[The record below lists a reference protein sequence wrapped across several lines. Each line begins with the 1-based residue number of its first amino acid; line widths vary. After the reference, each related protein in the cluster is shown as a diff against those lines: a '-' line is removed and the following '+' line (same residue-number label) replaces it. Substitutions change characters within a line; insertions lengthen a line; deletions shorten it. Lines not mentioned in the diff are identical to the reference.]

1 MLEGYF
7 CPEIPSVEDTIG
19 SSKYHEYN
27 LERFLY
33 CNIFNGWLLHIPANN
48 PCIFKTR
55 TSLAINGK
63 KLHVYRNKS
72 RVGQQLFTAT
82 VKKLEELDKY

>member
-1 MLEGYF
+1 MVGCY
-7 CPEIPSVEDTIG
+7 TYG
-19 SSKYHEYN
+19 
-27 LERFLY
+27 
-33 CNIFNGWLLHIPANN
+33 ANK

-72 RVGQQLFTAT
+72 RVGKQLCTAT

>member
-1 MLEGYF
+1 MLEGYI

-33 CNIFNGWLLHIPANN
+33 CNTFNGWLLHIPANN

-55 TSLAINGK
+55 TSIAIKPWVNAVPLPHVQQSYNN
-63 KLHVYRNKS
+63 KLP
-72 RVGQQLFTAT
+72 L
-82 VKKLEELDKY
+82 

>member
-1 MLEGYF
+1 MVKM
-7 CPEIPSVEDTIG
+7 CPEMISVDDAIG

-27 LERFLY
+27 LERFLHCKI
-33 CNIFNGWLLHIPANN
+33 CNGLLVGCYTYGANN

-55 TSLAINGK
+55 KSLAIKGKK

-72 RVGQQLFTAT
+72 RVG
-82 VKKLEELDKY
+82 